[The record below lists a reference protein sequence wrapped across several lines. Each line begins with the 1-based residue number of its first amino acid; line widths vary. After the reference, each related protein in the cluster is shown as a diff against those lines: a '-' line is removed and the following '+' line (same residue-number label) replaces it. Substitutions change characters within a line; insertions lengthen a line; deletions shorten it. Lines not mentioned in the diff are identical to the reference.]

1 MQESADKEVAKEAS
15 EISKKAALM
24 EDQKQVT
31 LRLAYTA
38 LKLYVRSNTEK
49 LVADNIMSLISDSIL
64 PSLSMKDDK
73 KEKVLEKKIL
83 DNEAKLLSKR

>member
-1 MQESADKEVAKEAS
+1 MRFQ
-15 EISKKAALM
+15 KK
-24 EDQKQVT
+24 QR
-31 LRLAYTA
+31 RLAYTA